1 MGKFFI
7 RTYPIYIIVY
17 REDTISFCMN
27 HRIKFLNI
35 CTIVTIEKN
44 KLKENVK
51 ENNLIKRKS

>member
-1 MGKFFI
+1 M
-7 RTYPIYIIVY
+7 RSYPIYIIIY

-35 CTIVTIEKN
+35 CAIVTIEKN
-44 KLKENVK
+44 KLNENVK